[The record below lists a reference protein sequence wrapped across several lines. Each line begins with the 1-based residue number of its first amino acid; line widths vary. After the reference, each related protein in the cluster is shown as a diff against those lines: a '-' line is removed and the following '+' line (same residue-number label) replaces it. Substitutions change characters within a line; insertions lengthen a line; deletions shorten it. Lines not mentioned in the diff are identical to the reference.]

1 MTQPEP
7 RIISKLLGMRIVMV
21 AAGENHTLAL
31 TSGGDIFT
39 WGSERFGQCGHGG
52 EKEGSGSH
60 NNNHNNHTQNNHIP
74 HSQGTGTGT
83 GSGSVGG
90 STSLCLH
97 PRRVESLRRC
107 VVVAI
112 AAGDSHSV
120 CFTDNGELYTWGSN
134 KEGQLGIAPSELGA
148 GMHAK

>member
-1 MTQPEP
+1 M
-7 RIISKLLGMRIVMV
+7 

-31 TSGGDIFT
+31 TSAGDIFT

-52 EKEGSGSH
+52 EKEGSSH
-60 NNNHNNHTQNNHIP
+60 NHSHTQN
-74 HSQGTGTGT
+74 SQGSGSGS

-90 STSLCLH
+90 SASLCLH

-134 KEGQLGIAPSELGA
+134 KEGQLGVAPSELGA
-148 GMHAK
+148 GTG